1 MAKNYVVKVNSVEK
15 IEALLQ
21 EIYDH
26 TVKQHNEIQNEMN
39 KLSNSCN
46 LAEAT
51 IEERT
56 KYSKAM
62 HDLIGDKTKT
72 LSLKFDVAKF
82 LGEMVKHYGDVEKTL
97 NDPAVGKVTK
107 LDISAWKKEIN
118 ALANE
123 EEIETYE
130 LKTNGDGQ

>member
-1 MAKNYVVKVNSVEK
+1 MAKNYTVKINSVEK
-15 IEALLQ
+15 IEQLLQ
-21 EIYDH
+21 EIYDQ

-39 KLSNSCN
+39 KMSNSCN
-46 LAEAT
+46 LADAT

-82 LGEMVKHYGDVEKTL
+82 LGEMVKHNGDVNKTL
-97 NDPAVGKVTK
+97 DDPAVGKATK
-107 LDISAWKKEIN
+107 FDLAAWKKEIN
-118 ALANE
+118 AIATSNDVE
-123 EEIETYE
+123 NYD
-130 LKTNGDGQ
+130 LKINGNAQ